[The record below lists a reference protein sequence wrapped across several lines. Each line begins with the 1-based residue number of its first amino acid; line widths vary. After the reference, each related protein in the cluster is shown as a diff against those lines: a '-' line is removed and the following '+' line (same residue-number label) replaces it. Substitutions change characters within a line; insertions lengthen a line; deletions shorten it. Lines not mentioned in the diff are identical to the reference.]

1 MAGAFQ
7 EDFCYMHSG
16 LKGTWA
22 WLGSAL
28 VIMGIILGCQSPPGG
43 QDAAVEARAGTADV
57 SLLLRASQAV
67 YAQGEPLPLTLEVV
81 NQSARPVTLKFRT
94 AQRYDLLIQNAQG
107 QEVWRWSAEQMFAQV
122 LGEETL
128 PPNGGKLT
136 YRVVTRESLP
146 PGSYTVIGVVPAV
159 DARLSARLQITI
171 Q

>member
-1 MAGAFQ
+1 VACEVE
-7 EDFCYMHSG
+7 EDVRRVHVASQG
-16 LKGTWA
+16 LRA
-22 WLGSAL
+22 WLASAL
-28 VIMGIILGCQSPPGG
+28 VLMGLVSGCQSPRSG
-43 QDAAVEARAGTADV
+43 QDSGVEARTGTAEV

-67 YAQGEPLPLTLEVV
+67 YAPGEPPELTLEVM
-81 NQSARPVTLKFRT
+81 NHSARAATLRFRT
-94 AQRYDLLIQNAQG
+94 AQRYDLPIQNAQG

-159 DARLSARLQITI
+159 DARL
-171 Q
+171 